1 MKVSSSSSVSS
12 VNDEVEIEKTGKDIT
27 IAFNCKYLL
36 DALRAISDDKVKI
49 SLSTPLLS
57 ILIEPTE
64 KKEGEDEGEEKKDE
78 GKFLY
83 MVCPVKLKE

>member
-1 MKVSSSSSVSS
+1 MSS
-12 VNDEVEIEKTGKDIT
+12 VNDEVEIEKKGKDIT

-36 DALRAISDDKVKI
+36 DALRAISDDQVKI
-49 SLSTPLLS
+49 SLSTPLMS
-57 ILIEPTE
+57 IVLEPTE
-64 KKEGEDEGEEKKDE
+64 KKEGEDEEKKDE